1 MTTLPF
7 PCPVR
12 LGVMKSEGLEEQLHR
27 YTMEKNLT
35 KMEKLL
41 RKGVDVDCI
50 NHLGQTPL
58 FCAALLGHGAVS
70 ELLLQYRADP
80 NHRCK
85 DLSTPVHAAVFSGN
99 ARLLSGLL
107 DSGGDI
113 RLHDQ
118 EGRVP
123 GDWLMA
129 NIPEHG
135 VCEITE
141 FLQSCASHVH
151 QCFQRPG
158 IRELS
163 QSQPFISTSSKILL
177 RTPSMLGLIKSRGL
191 VQQLHKKSNDNY
203 NKGLCTTAQ
212 CFGFGKVCMDR
223 PCKSLGVLASIPLIQ
238 ETDLTQA
245 DDETLR
251 SFSCGSLTSMTNY
264 SWKGSRVTVKQI
276 KALKAAYKD
285 LLLTEQEY
293 CSQLFH
299 PHLLQLMAVSLSADL
314 LKTRLVFERVHV
326 DTLHNLLH
334 HKRAEFPVLH
344 MAWLLPVLLQV
355 CEGVLYLHSR
365 GLVIRALSSHSVV
378 LTRPGLAKLTGFGFM
393 VHRKSPCVKPSVQ
406 LDVPPSFYNWAAPE
420 VIKRRNCTEKA
431 DLYSLCTIIQ
441 EMYTDAVPWGAV
453 DQNWIKQVVEGGEA
467 LQADSRVPEPFYALI
482 CVGLQPHATERTQ
495 SVQDLCVTLRS
506 DIQSLSPDWKLSSSG
521 DWGYT
526 TAAPHTQSWQ
536 TVNEKTH
543 QKLSSKQA
551 RQQPIQHEGIQS
563 GEEREVKMVEQVT
576 EEVKVDER
584 PLISVLHPVLSVNGA
599 LPLDE
604 WCVYPSAPPTLS
616 EGSMHSDSVED
627 CLEPAK
633 KTDLLTGGRR
643 LSEVR
648 QEQIGSIVLNLKV
661 SQVLLQQ
668 GDASLDVV
676 ESCLRTRGGNDEVDC
691 REASPTNPSKYR
703 SAVGPPS
710 PRYRRPPRPLAKTLE
725 RHYGERP
732 QSQEREREEL
742 TFGMAPS
749 PFLKNDCQEYR
760 KKSYA
765 QTNRSS
771 LIKKGSLDIHPRPK
785 HEEVGGINSRA
796 WSHLQDHPG
805 TRKINELIERSCAS
819 PDFLEGIQSSLQQM
833 GVQAKATKTDSS
845 SESESDRDFHTVNQ
859 TFALTSKGCDDQE
872 PSQEESNSDTDDRH
886 TTLRSCPTVHNPD
899 PKATQSQDP
908 GSEEGG
914 DVIPVVFRPE
924 GCRPEGHLAN
934 ITHCEEECVLSEKE
948 MPFDGDSARPALS
961 RLMNTTSDPTCLA
974 QVDSDM
980 MQHFTELAELSSITG
995 SPGQHQDGLFQTSL
1009 NRPPPPCNSTPR
1021 SLGHLKSNPTGT
1033 EVNNSPILEAPAVQ
1047 WTSMSLN
1054 SESFT
1059 TAAADVSGDGLQ
1071 DNLVATNTIQSPF
1084 LKVDPGPQPPSHLL
1098 QSPDLNLAGSTDRA
1112 QCPGPG
1118 KEQRGA
1124 GREAVEGRQE
1134 EQHAE
1139 GAGPCAGLDEGDRSG
1154 QQGDG
1159 KGHCVEAAEHAGPD
1173 HRGATEQS
1181 LPGGCGAASVMNRE
1195 LKGLLDDDEEGALHK
1210 ACADQCG
1217 DLQPVGG
1224 KPSEDPSSLER
1235 SDRAHST
1242 LDEAL
1247 AESCTPRLVGPAV
1260 ATETGSPR

>member
-1 MTTLPF
+1 
-7 PCPVR
+7 
-12 LGVMKSEGLEEQLHR
+12 MKSEGLEEQLHR

-80 NHRCK
+80 NH
-85 DLSTPVHAAVFSGN
+85 
-99 ARLLSGLL
+99 
-107 DSGGDI
+107 
-113 RLHDQ
+113 
-118 EGRVP
+118 
-123 GDWLMA
+123 
-129 NIPEHG
+129 
-135 VCEITE
+135 
-141 FLQSCASHVH
+141 
-151 QCFQRPG
+151 
-158 IRELS
+158 
-163 QSQPFISTSSKILL
+163 
-177 RTPSMLGLIKSRGL
+177 GL

-223 PCKSLGVLASIPLIQ
+223 PCKALGVLASIPLIQ

-420 VIKRRNCTEKA
+420 VIRRRSCTEKA

-453 DQNWIKQVVEGGEA
+453 DHNWIKQVVEGGEA

-506 DIQSLSPDWKLSSSG
+506 DIKSLSPDGKLSSSG

-576 EEVKVDER
+576 EEVKDDEG

-604 WCVYPSAPPTLS
+604 WCVYPSAPLTLS
-616 EGSMHSDSVED
+616 EGSMHSESVED

-633 KTDLLTGGRR
+633 NTDLLTGDLR

-725 RHYGERP
+725 RQGHYGERP

-760 KKSYA
+760 KKSYE

-771 LIKKGSLDIHPRPK
+771 LINKGSLDIHPRPK

-796 WSHLQDHPG
+796 WSHLQDLPG

-819 PDFLEGIQSSLQQM
+819 PDFLGGIQSSLQQM
-833 GVQAKATKTDSS
+833 GVQAQATKTDSS

-914 DVIPVVFRPE
+914 DVIPVVFGPE

-934 ITHCEEECVLSEKE
+934 ITHCEDECVLSEKE

-961 RLMNTTSDPTCLA
+961 RLKNTTSDPSCLA

-980 MQHFTELAELSSITG
+980 LQHFTELAELSSITG
-995 SPGQHQDGLFQTSL
+995 SPGQHQDGLFRTSL

-1021 SLGHLKSNPTGT
+1021 SLAHLKSNPTGT

-1224 KPSEDPSSLER
+1224 KPSEDPSSLEW

-1247 AESCTPRLVGPAV
+1247 ADSRTPRLVGPAG